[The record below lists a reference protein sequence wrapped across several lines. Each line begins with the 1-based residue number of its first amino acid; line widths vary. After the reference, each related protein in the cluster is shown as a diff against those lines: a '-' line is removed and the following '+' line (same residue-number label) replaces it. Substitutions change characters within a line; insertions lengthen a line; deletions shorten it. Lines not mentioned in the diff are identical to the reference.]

1 MYNSLS
7 ERFKIII
14 VALLRITQNCE
25 QANAY
30 VVLSYNGTLLN
41 NKTINTYYIYT
52 QCNKSHRYY
61 RSKKKNHTQTSESVK
76 EKISQSCH
84 ILCEPTDYTGRD
96 ILQARILERV
106 ASSLLQGIFPTE
118 RSNPSLLHSWWI
130 LYQLSHQTSPRI
142 LEWVAYPFPRGS
154 SQPRNRTGASYLAG
168 RFFTS

>member
-1 MYNSLS
+1 MPMWYFLTMAILTTYTLNVINLTD
-7 ERFKIII
+7 IIE
-14 VALLRITQNCE
+14 V
-25 QANAY
+25 
-30 VVLSYNGTLLN
+30 
-41 NKTINTYYIYT
+41 
-52 QCNKSHRYY
+52 
-61 RSKKKNHTQTSESVK
+61 KKKNHTQTSESVK
-76 EKISQSCH
+76 EKISQSCQ

-142 LEWVAYPFPRGS
+142 LESVAYPFPRGS